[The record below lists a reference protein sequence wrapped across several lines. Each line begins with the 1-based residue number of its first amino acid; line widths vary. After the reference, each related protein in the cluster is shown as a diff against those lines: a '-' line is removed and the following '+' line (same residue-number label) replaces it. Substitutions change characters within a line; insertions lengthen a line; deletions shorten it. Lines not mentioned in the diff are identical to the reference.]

1 MEERDAVCK
10 VLLLLLRS
18 SQAGHWRK
26 CVLVLAPVDWEH
38 QAFCSKTRYGEKPSS
53 STLVPPRCSCR
64 CAKTRPLRTSVPS
77 TLARLM
83 ISQVSW
89 AMPCCCQ
96 SAAHGISA
104 LCITSTRLLGRGYR
118 GLCLRVCSS
127 GGEKG
132 REEPSVLVSHSCFL
146 QDPDSLTR
154 CPHGQPDAPGS
165 ATNICVAVGLPA
177 RNQAQPHHR
186 RISLQQSRPS
196 TSLRSVITDKY
207 KGIKYSILTSVASS
221 FRLCPCNLSPSA
233 HNSHEPTHIQDAVSH
248 NCSCRC

>member
-10 VLLLLLRS
+10 VLLLLLLRS

-77 TLARLM
+77 TLASLM

-104 LCITSTRLLGRGYR
+104 LCITSTRLLGRQRLSRSLSPGMF
-118 GLCLRVCSS
+118 LRWRKRERRTFCS
-127 GGEKG
+127 
-132 REEPSVLVSHSCFL
+132 R
-146 QDPDSLTR
+146 
-154 CPHGQPDAPGS
+154 S

-196 TSLRSVITDKY
+196 TSLRSQF
-207 KGIKYSILTSVASS
+207 SS
-221 FRLCPCNLSPSA
+221 LPL
-233 HNSHEPTHIQDAVSH
+233 
-248 NCSCRC
+248 